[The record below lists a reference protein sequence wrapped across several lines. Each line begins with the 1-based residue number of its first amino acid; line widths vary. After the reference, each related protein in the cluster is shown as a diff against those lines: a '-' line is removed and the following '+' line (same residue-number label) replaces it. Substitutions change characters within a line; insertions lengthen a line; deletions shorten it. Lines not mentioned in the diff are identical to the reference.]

1 MTQSTNMAPTQTPA
15 KPRGGWAPTTG
26 TAAPLTT
33 FAVHP
38 ASLASR
44 SSGRRDGS
52 AAAKFPHALV
62 SGVREKPVFGRVLMS
77 LPLGGCIREKQ
88 HRISIRCFS
97 SEVKTDPG
105 REARWR

>member
-1 MTQSTNMAPTQTPA
+1 MTEEQVNVVFV
-15 KPRGGWAPTTG
+15 
-26 TAAPLTT
+26 TA
-33 FAVHP
+33 HP
-38 ASLASR
+38 YPQVLAAN
-44 SSGRRDGS
+44 GMMDS

-77 LPLGGCIREKQ
+77 LPLGGCTREKQ